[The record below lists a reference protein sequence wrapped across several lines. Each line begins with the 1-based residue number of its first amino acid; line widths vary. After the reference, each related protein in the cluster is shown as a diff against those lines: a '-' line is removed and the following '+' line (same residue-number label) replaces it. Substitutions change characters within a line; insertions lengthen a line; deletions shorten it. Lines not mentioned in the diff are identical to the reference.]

1 MEFLEGEQQQE
12 SHHKTEKT
20 HGFRQGESQN
30 VVGKKLLFEGGVASI
45 TDDQAS
51 ENWTNSGSWS
61 GDSDGGSSGTDELGG
76 AVNVVPAAGGGQ
88 SAAGNGSL
96 KMKRYASFYRN

>member
-1 MEFLEGEQQQE
+1 M
-12 SHHKTEKT
+12 
-20 HGFRQGESQN
+20 
-30 VVGKKLLFEGGVASI
+30 LFEGGVASVALDEG
-45 TDDQAS
+45 TEDGADTS
-51 ENWTNSGSWS
+51 SGS

-96 KMKRYASFYRN
+96 KMKEKKC